1 MCNTVHA
8 DVEDTQATG
17 YTVVMDDRAGW
28 YGFGWERGTTMHS
41 QGMQPVR
48 LHDLGGGK

>member
-28 YGFGWERGTTMHS
+28 YGFWLGEGN
-41 QGMQPVR
+41 
-48 LHDLGGGK
+48 HDALAGDAASTFT